1 MVEQKLFGVIPPLL
15 TLFNRDGSVDYK
27 ATCKLAEFL
36 SKYVH
41 GLFVC
46 GTYGGGPLMTEPE
59 RMKLVEKLTETLQN
73 KVPLVVHIGTTNTPE
88 AIRLAKHAEKCGA
101 IAVAS
106 VPPYYYH
113 YSNQQVLKHFTEI
126 VDSVS
131 IPVYVYNNP
140 KTVGYGISS
149 ELLKNLEA
157 VGVKGVKDSS
167 FDILVLEDYKRTC
180 SKNFDVVLG
189 TEAMFMIAHFLL
201 DIQAFIPGLANAFPE
216 IVRQFFDA
224 CMANEVA
231 QAKLMHEK
239 ILKLRKIAYQAG
251 SSNMGVLAL
260 LHIRGF
266 KSGYPR
272 LPFEPVSED
281 LFEKMR
287 AQVSEV
293 FCGDIPAI
301 EDMTKM

>member
-1 MVEQKLFGVIPPLL
+1 MKNKLYGVIPPLL
-15 TLFNRDGSVDYK
+15 TLFDQDGNVDYQ
-27 ATCKLAEFL
+27 ATCKLASFL
-36 SKYVH
+36 GRYVH

-59 RMKLVEKLTETLQN
+59 RMKLVETLTSTLQGRI
-73 KVPLVVHIGTTNTPE
+73 PFIVHVGTTNTPE

-113 YSNQQVLKHFTEI
+113 YSNQQVIRHFAKI

-140 KTVGYGISS
+140 KTVGYGVST

-167 FDILVLEDYKRTC
+167 FDILVLEEYKRAC
-180 SKNFDVVLG
+180 SKDFDVVLG
-189 TEAMFMIAHFLL
+189 TEAMFMISHFLL

-216 IVRQFFDA
+216 TVRQFFDA
-224 CMANEVA
+224 CMSDKTTE
-231 QAKLMHEK
+231 AKFMHEK

-251 SSNMGVLAL
+251 SSTTGVLAL

-266 KSGYPR
+266 KNGYPR
-272 LPFEPVSED
+272 LPFEPVSEE
-281 LFEKMR
+281 LLEKMQK
-287 AQVSEV
+287 QVGEI
-293 FCGDIPAI
+293 FNGNIPTI
-301 EDMTKM
+301 NI

>member
-1 MVEQKLFGVIPPLL
+1 MSEQKLFGVIPPLL
-15 TLFNRDGSVDYK
+15 TLFDKEGGVDYK

-59 RMKLVEKLTETLQN
+59 RMKLVEELTRALR
-73 KVPLVVHIGTTNTPE
+73 VPLVVHVGTTNTLE
-88 AIRLAKHAEKCGA
+88 AIRLAKHAEECGA
-101 IAVAS
+101 IAVAA

-113 YSNQQVLKHFTEI
+113 YSNQQILKHFAKI

-131 IPVYVYNNP
+131 IPVYIYNNP

-149 ELLKNLEA
+149 ELLKNLEV
-157 VGVKGVKDSS
+157 VGIKGVKDSS

-180 SKNFDVVLG
+180 SKDFDVVLG
-189 TEAMFMIAHFLL
+189 TEAMFMVAHFLL

-224 CMANEVA
+224 CMADQIV
-231 QAKLMHEK
+231 QAKSMHDK
-239 ILKLRKIAYQAG
+239 ILRLRKIVYQAG

-266 KSGYPR
+266 KGGYPR
-272 LPFEPVSED
+272 LPFEPISED
-281 LFEKMR
+281 LFKKMR
-287 AQVSEV
+287 AQVSEI
-293 FCGDIPAI
+293 FCGDIPTI
-301 EDMTKM
+301 PEGITEI

>member
-1 MVEQKLFGVIPPLL
+1 MTKDKLFGVIPPLL
-15 TLFNRDGSVDYK
+15 TLFDEDGNVDYQ
-27 ATCKLAEFL
+27 ATCELAKFL
-36 SKYVH
+36 SNHVH

-59 RMKLVEKLTETLQN
+59 RMKLVEELTSRLQN
-73 KVPLVVHIGTTNTPE
+73 KAPMIVHVGTTNTPE
-88 AIRLAKHAEKCGA
+88 AVRLAKHAEKCGA
-101 IAVAS
+101 IAIAS

-113 YSNQQVLKHFTEI
+113 YSGQQVLKHFAKI

-140 KTVGYGISS
+140 KTVGYGISP
-149 ELLKNLEA
+149 ELLKNLET

-180 SKNFDVVLG
+180 SKDFDVVLG

-224 CMANEVA
+224 CMSNQTI
-231 QAKLMHEK
+231 QAKSMHDK
-239 ILKLRKIAYQAG
+239 ILRLRKIAYQAG
-251 SSNMGVLAL
+251 SSTTGVLAL
-260 LHIRGF
+260 LRIRGF
-266 KSGYPR
+266 EVGYPR
-272 LPFEPVSED
+272 LPFEPVSEE
-281 LFEKMR
+281 LFAKMHK
-287 AQVSEV
+287 QVSEV
-293 FCGDIPAI
+293 FDGSIPTI
-301 EDMTKM
+301 HI